1 MPKTRKES
9 SYVFEKGT
17 GNKRLMTCQ
26 KVVTSRQKF
35 INYIYLLNYLIRS
48 CAVSYKMAN
57 LGLQLLYT
65 QWKFE
70 KYK

>member
-17 GNKRLMTCQ
+17 GNKRLTTCQ
-26 KVVTSRQKF
+26 KVVKSRQKF
-35 INYIYLLNYLIRS
+35 INYIYLLNYFIRS
-48 CAVSYKMAN
+48 CAVSYKMAK
-57 LGLQLLYT
+57 LGLQLLYA